1 LVERIRTYG
10 LRNAQIFGWALMA
23 DRPAFA
29 MSVGVTS
36 DWAVDAV
43 RTAEGVGQ
51 QIAWHEVISQGFGT
65 QYLAEV
71 LIPDS
76 WSLEQSAKLTALSN
90 RAYLWGITVR

>member
-1 LVERIRTYG
+1 
-10 LRNAQIFGWALMA
+10 MA
-23 DRPAFA
+23 DQPAFA

-51 QIAWHEVISQGFGT
+51 QIAWHQEISEGFGT
-65 QYLAEV
+65 KYLAEV

-76 WSLEQSAKLTALSN
+76 WSLEQSVNLTAL
-90 RAYLWGITVR
+90 REKADLWG